1 MEDRNELMEILLC
14 IFAIVGVVA
23 TINFIFS

>member
-1 MEDRNELMEILLC
+1 MEDRNDYMEILLC
-14 IFAIVGVVA
+14 IFAIVGVVT